1 MYASDYVSALRRDG
15 ATMARAAGGALDRDV
30 PACPGW
36 TVGDLVWHTGEVHFF
51 WRQIASGALAGPEN
65 YTEPD
70 RPADEELLDWF
81 NYGVANTA
89 ATLERLKPAQ
99 PVWTW
104 APSRQDAGFVQRR
117 MAQET
122 AVHCWDILA
131 AVGEP
136 RPLDRE
142 IAVDGIDEF
151 LEHFLPGQA
160 PAELAGGVHL
170 HATDGPGE
178 WLVRATDGEWLVER
192 AHAKGAAAIRGSAS
206 DLLLLLWRRVRPD
219 AVEVLGDQ
227 DVCASF
233 LGLAALD

>member
-1 MYASDYVSALRRDG
+1 MYASEYTSALRRDG
-15 ATMARAAGGALDRDV
+15 AMMAGAAGGALDRDV

-51 WRQIASGALAGPEN
+51 WRQIASGALAGPEK

-89 ATLERLKPAQ
+89 ATLERLSPEQ

-122 AVHCWDILA
+122 AVHCWDILSA
-131 AVGEP
+131 TGGS

-142 IAVDGIDEF
+142 LAVDGIDEF
-151 LEHFLPGQA
+151 LDHFLPAQA
-160 PAELAGGVHL
+160 PEDLSGGVHL

-178 WLVRATDGEWLVER
+178 WLIRADAGVWVIDR
-192 AHAKGAAAIRGSAS
+192 AHAKGAVAVRGTAS
-206 DLLLLLWRRVRPD
+206 DLLLLLWRRLRPA
-219 AVEVLGDQ
+219 AVEILGDE
-227 DVCASF
+227 DVCTSF